1 MTFRKLFTTIMCITL
16 IITPNFMAN
25 AAIEGENGNGA
36 TTAVLYAACVGACA
50 LAGWF
55 SGGGAAPA
63 CLAVWAAIGIASGDE
78 GDGGGGEESLL
89 AGVPGE

>member
-1 MTFRKLFTTIMCITL
+1 MTFRKLFTIIMCFAL

-25 AAIEGENGNGA
+25 AAIEGEDGNGA
-36 TTAVLYAACVGACA
+36 TTAALYAICVGGCA

-63 CLAVWAAIGIASGDE
+63 CLAACAAIGFASGDE
-78 GDGGGGEESLL
+78 GATESHTFP
-89 AGVPGE
+89 GVPGE

>member
-36 TTAVLYAACVGACA
+36 TTAALYAICVGGCA
-50 LAGWF
+50 LAGWL
-55 SGGGAAPA
+55 SGGSAAPA
-63 CLAVWAAIGIASGDE
+63 CLAACAAIGIASGDE
-78 GDGGGGEESLL
+78 GAAEPDTFP
-89 AGVPGE
+89 GVPGE